1 MSCAAEPKVAARR
14 AIVSV
19 NGVVIPHAAIA
30 RETQNHPASSPP
42 EAWKAAS
49 RALAIREMLRQEIVR
64 LGVVAKPLADE
75 DGRMETDEEA
85 AMRALIESEASTPEP
100 SESELRRFYE
110 VNVAKFRS
118 PAISE
123 AAHILIV
130 APPGDQV
137 ARESARAR
145 AQTICDHLATRPED
159 FADLAR
165 DMSACTSAALGG
177 DLGQIS
183 SGQTAPEFEAAL
195 ARLSPGAHS
204 RNPVET
210 RYGFHVIRLG
220 RRIEGRQMPFD
231 MVREK
236 IAAYLVEAVRR
247 RASAQY
253 VAILAGRSNIVGID
267 FVRPQTLM

>member
-49 RALAIREMLRQEIVR
+49 RALAIREMLRQEVAR

-183 SGQTAPEFEAAL
+183 SGQTAPEFETAL

-210 RYGFHVIRLG
+210 RYGFHVVRLG

>member
-49 RALAIREMLRQEIVR
+49 RALAIREMLRQEVAR

-183 SGQTAPEFEAAL
+183 SGQTAPEFETAL

>member
-49 RALAIREMLRQEIVR
+49 RALAIREMLRQEVAR

-137 ARESARAR
+137 ARERARAR

-183 SGQTAPEFEAAL
+183 SGQTAPEFETAL

>member
-49 RALAIREMLRQEIVR
+49 RALAIREMLRQEIAR